1 MPPFALYLR
10 SSTEHRARRIHSVCV
25 SRLFEPV
32 RYGVRL
38 ELWYRDGMYCPGRLR
53 ECE

>member
-1 MPPFALYLR
+1 
-10 SSTEHRARRIHSVCV
+10 V

-32 RYGVRL
+32 RYGIHL

-53 ECE
+53 DVRMKSSIMNLHNHGRDRGNRGLAL